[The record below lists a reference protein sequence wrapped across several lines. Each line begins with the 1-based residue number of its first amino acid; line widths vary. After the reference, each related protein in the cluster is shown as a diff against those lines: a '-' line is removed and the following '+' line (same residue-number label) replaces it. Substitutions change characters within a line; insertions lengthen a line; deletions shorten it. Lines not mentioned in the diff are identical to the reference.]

1 MYRLFNLCLYGNY
14 LNFSILRVI
23 LKSTLGTK
31 FLIVYLTCL
40 IYYGWN
46 ILRDE
51 KFDDSSFLYIIIR

>member
-31 FLIVYLTCL
+31 FIIVYLTCL

-46 ILRDE
+46 ILSDE

>member
-1 MYRLFNLCLYGNY
+1 MYTLFNLCLYGNY

-31 FLIVYLTCL
+31 FIIVYLTCL

>member
-31 FLIVYLTCL
+31 FIIVYLTCL